1 MSGGGR
7 KPFTRAAYYVATYGM
22 SRGAV
27 YRLGGPDYLDSLGE
41 DARNVL
47 LNQFKR
53 FKVKQVLGRRKKA
66 A

>member
-7 KPFTRAAYYVATYGM
+7 KPNLRLRHYIETYRM
-22 SRGAV
+22 SKKAV
-27 YRLGGPDYLDSLGE
+27 YRLGGAEYLDSLNE

-53 FKVKQVLGRRKKA
+53 YQVRQVIGRRKKA